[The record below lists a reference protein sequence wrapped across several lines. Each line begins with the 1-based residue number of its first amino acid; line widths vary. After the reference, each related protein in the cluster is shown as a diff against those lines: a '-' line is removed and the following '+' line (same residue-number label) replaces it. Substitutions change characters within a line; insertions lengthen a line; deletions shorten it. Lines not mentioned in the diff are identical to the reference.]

1 MNFVEITDWKSTEVK
16 TIRVTQDVNNLTY
29 TLRVRE
35 FTPKPGDSL
44 RREWKTRG
52 VQHSYP
58 CTNYAIEN
66 MAEAGKRHVKF
77 VDDNIEA
84 SIDYYIDK
92 SDWLLYR
99 TYMAALKASTNLE
112 V

>member
-1 MNFVEITDWKSTEVK
+1 
-16 TIRVTQDVNNLTY
+16 
-29 TLRVRE
+29 
-35 FTPKPGDSL
+35 
-44 RREWKTRG
+44 
-52 VQHSYP
+52 
-58 CTNYAIEN
+58 